1 MIVDDHAMVRDG
13 LKVFLL
19 VFKDIVVVGEAD
31 NGEKAQNLCSQVQ
44 PDVVLM
50 DMVMPQMDGPTAT
63 RAIRQLYPHI
73 QVVALTSFPEEALV
87 SQAIQAGAI
96 GYLLKDV
103 QAEELVTAIRAAHTG
118 RPTLDPS
125 AAQALMHAAAQPVK
139 PGYDLTQREREVLN
153 LMALGLTNAEIAG
166 RLTLSAS
173 TVNFHVSN
181 ILSKLGTINRTEA
194 VSLAVKHGL
203 VSPD

>member
-19 VFKDIVVVGEAD
+19 VFKDIEIVGEAD
-31 NGEKAQNLCSQVQ
+31 SGEKALRLCSQVQ

-50 DMVMPQMDGPTAT
+50 DMVMPGMDGPTAT
-63 RAIRQLYPHI
+63 QAIRQLYPHI

-103 QAEELVTAIRAAHTG
+103 QAEELVVAIRAAHAG
-118 RPTLDPS
+118 RPTLNPL
-125 AAQALMHAAAQPVK
+125 AAQALMHAAVQPAK
-139 PGYDLTQREREVLN
+139 PGHDLTQREQEVLN
-153 LMALGLTNAEIAG
+153 LMTRGLTNAEIAG

-194 VSLAVKHGL
+194 VSLALKQGL